1 MLDGGCMFR
10 QAASVFSFLTI
21 IPAGSSDLQIV
32 ARYMYLFPIIGIAIG
47 LIIGLAGW
55 GLSLFLEPLVVGLLV
70 AAGLVL
76 ITGIHHTDGLS
87 DFADGLMVRG
97 TKERKLQVMRDPS
110 VGSAGIVTIVLYVAG
125 VVIALSSIK
134 GFELFYAI
142 LIGELIAK
150 FSMVLIASI
159 GPSAWEGSNSPF
171 VDSMKDRKKL
181 AIAAVITVGSIAVFQ
196 NNAGFLALGIGIAL
210 SLIVV
215 FVSRRSFGGISGDM
229 MGAANEITRVSSFL
243 VFASV

>member
-159 GPSAWEGSNSPF
+159 GPSALEGSNSPF

-196 NNAGFLALGIGIAL
+196 NNAGFLALGVGIIL